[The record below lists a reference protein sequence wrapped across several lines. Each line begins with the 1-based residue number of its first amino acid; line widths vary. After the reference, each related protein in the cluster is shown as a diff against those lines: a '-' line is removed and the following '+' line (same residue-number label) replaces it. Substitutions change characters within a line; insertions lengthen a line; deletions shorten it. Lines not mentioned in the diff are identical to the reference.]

1 MKAKN
6 QEKTPRL
13 MSLKEVVQ
21 EYGVTLWY
29 WRTRIW
35 RKELPVIVLG
45 AKQLLDRRDIEAFI
59 EKHKQVV
66 N

>member
-1 MKAKN
+1 MKAHD

-13 MSLKEVVQ
+13 MSLKEVVR
-21 EYGVTLWY
+21 EYGATLWY
-29 WRTRIW
+29 WRTRVW
-35 RKELPVIVLG
+35 RRELPVLVIG
-45 AKQLLDRRDIEAFI
+45 KKQLLDRRDIEAFI